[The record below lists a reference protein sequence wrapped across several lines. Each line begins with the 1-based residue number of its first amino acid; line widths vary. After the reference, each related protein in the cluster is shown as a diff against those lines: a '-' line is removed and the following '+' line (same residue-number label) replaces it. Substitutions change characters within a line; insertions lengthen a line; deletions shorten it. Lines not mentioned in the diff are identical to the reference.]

1 MKYPWHEPQL
11 ARLLAARATLHHA
24 LLVEG
29 QPGIGKQ
36 DFALAVAGALLCE
49 APSPDGRACGRCLA
63 CGWFREGSHPDFRW
77 VRPEANDPN
86 FVPTRDR
93 KPSRQ
98 IRVEQVR
105 GISSFVSIGAHRA
118 GRKVILVEP
127 AEAMNAVSANAL
139 LKTLEEP
146 AGDTVFLLVC
156 GRPDALPATV
166 RSRCRRLGLA
176 TPTPKQAAEWLAAEA
191 GIGTE
196 EASTWVAAAGGA
208 PLHARQL
215 AEPTGATAHRAVLET
230 LGGIPDIA
238 IVDAAAR
245 LQQFDADAR
254 IPVVRAW
261 VTDLAR
267 VIGGAAPRFLPG
279 ERARLE
285 AIATRTRLDR
295 VLRLEA
301 DLAATVVAS
310 EQSLNQR
317 LLAEGVLLRCREAF
331 DPWR

>member
-1 MKYPWHEPQL
+1 MNHPWHEAEL
-11 ARLLAARATLHHA
+11 LRLLASRATLHHA
-24 LLVEG
+24 LLIEG

-36 DFALAVAGALLCE
+36 GFALATAAALLCE
-49 APSPDGRACGRCLA
+49 TPKPDGRACGACLA
-63 CGWFREGSHPDFRW
+63 CGWLREGSHPDFRW
-77 VRPEANDPN
+77 IRPEAEDPD
-86 FVPTRDR
+86 FVPRKDR

-98 IRVEQVR
+98 IRIEQIR
-105 GISSFVSIGAHRA
+105 SIAGFVNIGAHRA
-118 GRKVILVEP
+118 GRKLIMIEP
-127 AEAMNAVSANAL
+127 AEAMSAISANAL

-156 GRPDALPATV
+156 GHPDGLPATV
-166 RSRCRRLGLA
+166 RSRCRRLALA
-176 TPTPKQAAEWLAAEA
+176 TPPAALAAEWLAGQA
-191 GIGTE
+191 GIAVE
-196 EASTWVAAAGGA
+196 EAAGWVAAAGGA
-208 PLHARQL
+208 PLRALRL

-230 LGGIPDIA
+230 LAGIPDIG

-245 LQQFDADAR
+245 LLQFDADAW

-267 VIGGAAPRFLPG
+267 VLGGAPPRFLPG
-279 ERARLE
+279 EHARLE
-285 AIATRTRLDR
+285 ALATRTSLDR

-301 DLAATVVAS
+301 GIAATVVAT

-331 DPWR
+331 DS

>member
-1 MKYPWHEPQL
+1 MKYPWHEAEL
-11 ARLLAARATLHHA
+11 RRLLASRSAMHHA
-24 LLVEG
+24 LLIEG
-29 QPGIGKQ
+29 QPHIGKQ
-36 DFALAVAGALLCE
+36 DFALAVAAALLCE
-49 APSPDGRACGRCLA
+49 APDDGGQACGACLA

-77 VRPEANDPN
+77 VRPEANDPG
-86 FVPTRDR
+86 FEARKDR

-105 GISSFVSIGAHRA
+105 AIAGFVNIGAHRA

-166 RSRCRRLGLA
+166 RSRCRRHVLA
-176 TPTPKQAAEWLAAEA
+176 TPPAGAAAQWLAAQSGIDAGEA
-191 GIGTE
+191 ADWI
-196 EASTWVAAAGGA
+196 AAAGGA
-208 PLHARQL
+208 PLHALRL

-230 LGGIPDIA
+230 LSGIPDIA
-238 IVDAAAR
+238 IVDAAAS
-245 LQQFDADAR
+245 LHQFDAESW

-261 VTDLAR
+261 ISDLAR
-267 VIGGAAPRFLPG
+267 VSGGAPPRFLPG

-285 AIATRTRLDR
+285 AVATRTSLDR

-301 DLAATVVAS
+301 DIAATVVAT

-317 LLAEGVLLRCREAF
+317 LLAEGILLRCCEAF
-331 DPWR
+331 ES

>member
-1 MKYPWHEPQL
+1 MTIRVFAVWAACSAAVAVFAAELPRDVKYVAHQGEEALAPNHSLPAYKFAVEHKLDYMKLDVRETKDGVVVIQHDETIKAMTGADL
-11 ARLLAARATLHHA
+11 AIKDTPYAELKKYVYRPRGGFANETIVTLPEA
-24 LLVEG
+24 LVIAKAL
-29 QPGIGKQ
+29 PGIWI
-36 DFALAVAGALLCE
+36 DFKYFTPAFAE
-49 APSPDGRACGRCLA
+49 
-63 CGWFREGSHPDFRW
+63 
-77 VRPEANDPN
+77 
-86 FVPTRDR
+86 
-93 KPSRQ
+93 
-98 IRVEQVR
+98 
-105 GISSFVSIGAHRA
+105 
-118 GRKVILVEP
+118 KVLRI
-127 AEAMNAVSANAL
+127 
-139 LKTLEEP
+139 T
-146 AGDTVFLLVC
+146 
-156 GRPDALPATV
+156 
-166 RSRCRRLGLA
+166 
-176 TPTPKQAAEWLAAEA
+176 AEA

-245 LQQFDADAR
+245 LQQFDADAW

>member
-1 MKYPWHEPQL
+1 MNYPWHEAEL
-11 ARLLAARATLHHA
+11 GRLLASRGTLHHA
-24 LLVEG
+24 LLIEG

-36 DFALAVAGALLCE
+36 DFALAVATALLCE
-49 APSPDGRACGRCLA
+49 APGPDGRACGTCLA

-77 VRPEANDPN
+77 VRPDASDPN
-86 FVPTRDR
+86 FEARKDR

-98 IRVEQVR
+98 IRIEQVR
-105 GISSFVSIGAHRA
+105 GIAGFVNIGAHRA

-166 RSRCRRLGLA
+166 RSRCRRLALA
-176 TPTPKQAAEWLAAEA
+176 TPPAGVAAQWLAGQA
-191 GIGTE
+191 GIDAG
-196 EASTWVAAAGGA
+196 EAATWIAAAGGA
-208 PLHARQL
+208 PLHALRL

-230 LGGIPDIA
+230 LAGIPDIA
-238 IVDAAAR
+238 IVDAAAS
-245 LQQFDADAR
+245 LHQFDADAW

-267 VIGGAAPRFLPG
+267 VIGGAPPRFLPG

-285 AIATRTRLDR
+285 AVATRTSLDR

-301 DLAATVVAS
+301 DIAATVVAT

-317 LLAEGVLLRCREAF
+317 LLAEGVLLRCCEAF
-331 DPWR
+331 ET